1 MNDLFLEAK
10 IRGTVERHAAGQ
22 QLVQDDARCIHVR
35 EMVDFVRRPN
45 LLRAH
50 VPGRADGPVTGLST
64 GLSPN
69 TRAMPK
75 SIRRICRIL
84 VEHQIAR
91 LDVAVHDTEL
101 VHVVQ
106 RLERIA
112 APGERLGLGRRAAVA

>member
-1 MNDLFLEAK
+1 MAPSP
-10 IRGTVERHAAGQ
+10 
-22 QLVQDDARCIHVR
+22 VR
-35 EMVDFVRRPN
+35 VN
-45 LLRAH
+45 
-50 VPGRADGPVTGLST
+50 

-84 VEHQIAR
+84 VEHQVAR

-106 RLERIA
+106 RVECIA
-112 APGERLGLGRRAAVA
+112 APGERLGLGRRAAVPEEIRKASAWQILLDYIEPTVLFQPARVPGPGADGGDPAPR